1 MSPALPTADV
11 RSNCSGRLKLC
22 HPQSPS
28 GAQAQIRELP
38 CSEFE
43 RLLVAM
49 SFWLYQQRKRTKEPV
64 EEFLGAFMDFVY
76 RKSGALQAMPGDA
89 SNEAASTQILR
100 P

>member
-1 MSPALPTADV
+1 MR
-11 RSNCSGRLKLC
+11 RSNAPRRLK
-22 HPQSPS
+22 HHYSQSPS
-28 GAQAQIRELP
+28 GVQAQTCELP

-76 RKSGALQAMPGDA
+76 RKSGALQATPGDA
-89 SNEAASTQILR
+89 SNEAASNQILR

>member
-1 MSPALPTADV
+1 
-11 RSNCSGRLKLC
+11 
-22 HPQSPS
+22 
-28 GAQAQIRELP
+28 
-38 CSEFE
+38 
-43 RLLVAM
+43 M

-76 RKSGALQAMPGDA
+76 RKSGALQATPGDA

>member
-1 MSPALPTADV
+1 MLPTADV
-11 RSNCSGRLKLC
+11 RINHSRRLNLH
-22 HPQSPS
+22 HPRSAS
-28 GAQAQIRELP
+28 GAQLQVCELP

-76 RKSGALQAMPGDA
+76 RKSGALQATPGDA